1 MASSPSSS
9 LTCTKVKH
17 IRNDHL
23 DHLKGLTKVGGQG
36 YSFPDE
42 DWDHGTIYTSPT
54 SMTLLL
60 LRFPH
65 LAPYVQPLEL
75 RIAHEVKGRKITLI
89 EANHC
94 PGAVMFLMQG
104 KKGDAP
110 FTVLHTG
117 DFRYKASMLEQLR
130 DGEEYVS
137 IDRLYL
143 DNTFA
148 TYAEDFP
155 P

>member
-1 MASSPSSS
+1 
-9 LTCTKVKH
+9 
-17 IRNDHL
+17 
-23 DHLKGLTKVGGQG
+23 
-36 YSFPDE
+36 
-42 DWDHGTIYTSPT
+42 
-54 SMTLLL
+54 MTLLL

-65 LAPYVQPLEL
+65 LAPYVKPLEL
-75 RIAHEVKGRKITLI
+75 RTPHEIKGRTITLY

-94 PGAVMFLMQG
+94 PGAVMFLMNG

-110 FTVLHTG
+110 FTVLHTA
-117 DFRYKASMLEQLR
+117 DFRYKSSMLEQLR
-130 DGEEYVS
+130 DGESGYIA